1 MPVHDLQHRYRLIQ
15 LASRDDL
22 WLDER
27 LHACTGTECNMHAH
41 TGVRWAGKGRHFC
54 SRRRI
59 FLLCRRLTTAW
70 GRPRP
75 AQKSAECSYRRCRYG
90 RSYCTVQYC
99 TSIAVI
105 LVRVQSISVRHELGR
120 RIVRN
125 CYKLRGFF
133 ALLLHNPIEKQDPA
147 TAEDLDPVNREG
159 CFSSTMGARA
169 VVCYPERWPG
179 LQHHR

>member
-1 MPVHDLQHRYRLIQ
+1 MEEV
-15 LASRDDL
+15 
-22 WLDER
+22 
-27 LHACTGTECNMHAH
+27 
-41 TGVRWAGKGRHFC
+41 
-54 SRRRI
+54 
-59 FLLCRRLTTAW
+59 
-70 GRPRP
+70 
-75 AQKSAECSYRRCRYG
+75 
-90 RSYCTVQYC
+90 TVQYC

-125 CYKLRGFF
+125 CYKLRGFC
-133 ALLLHNPIEKQDPA
+133 ALLRHNPIEKQDPA